1 MPELP
6 EVETIKNLLKPQ
18 LLGKKILRIDVLREK
33 TILGDATTFKNELE
47 NETFIDISRIGKYL
61 IFHLT
66 NDKVFISHLRMEGK
80 YFQYKIEEE
89 NTKHA
94 RVVFILD
101 DGNKVI
107 FDDSRC
113 FGILKL
119 TSESEY
125 KNEEEIAK
133 LGPEPFDIK
142 DVKYLM
148 DKTKR
153 STLPIKSTLLD
164 QTIMTGL
171 GNIYVDETLFRSK
184 VHPLRKA
191 NSISKKEWQ
200 DILDNSVLVLNNS
213 IKAGGSTIRSYH
225 PGKGIDGNFQVS
237 LLCYGKKGE
246 KCPNCGHTFHFIKV
260 GGRGT
265 TFCPFCQVEKK
276 DKILVGITGRIASG
290 KTSVLEYVQSLGYPS
305 ISADDIVTEL
315 YSTNDTL
322 CNLIEEILGVKFDS
336 HHVEKDVLRE
346 HLIKHPKDKTKLEK
360 IVHPMVY
367 QYIEE
372 WVKNQKDGLIFIE
385 VPLLYESKMEDYFDF
400 IIAIDID
407 LDKQQERIKKRNE
420 SSYNQLLVINRNNS
434 FDTYSRICDF
444 LIENNKGIKELRKG
458 VDGVINTLQ
467 HHLN

>member
-18 LLGKKILRIDVLREK
+18 LINKKIVHIDVLREK
-33 TILGDATTFKNELE
+33 TILGDASIFKHSLE
-47 NETFIDISRIGKYL
+47 NQTFIDISRIGKFL

-66 NDKVFISHLRMEGK
+66 NNMVFISHLRMEGK
-80 YFQYKIEEE
+80 YFQYKIDEP

-101 DGNKVI
+101 DGNKI
-107 FDDSRC
+107 IYDDSRC

-119 TSESEY
+119 STEDNY

-133 LGPEPFDIK
+133 LGPEPFVIK
-142 DVKYLM
+142 DVNYLIN
-148 DKTKR
+148 KTKR

-191 NSISKKEWQ
+191 NSVTKKEWEA
-200 DILDNSVLVLNNS
+200 ILANSILVLNES

-225 PGKGIDGNFQVS
+225 PGKGIDGNFQTN

-246 KCPNCGHTFHFIKV
+246 HCPDCGHVFHFIKV

-265 TFCPFCQVEKK
+265 TFCPMCQIEKK
-276 DKILVGITGRIASG
+276 DKIIIGITGRIASG
-290 KTSVLEYVQSLGYPS
+290 KSSVLEYVKSKGYS
-305 ISADDIVTEL
+305 CISSDDIVAIL
-315 YSTNDTL
+315 YQTNRDTYQK
-322 CNLIEEILGVKFDS
+322 IQDKLGVKFNSD
-336 HHVEKDVLRE
+336 HVEKDVLRE
-346 HLIKHPKDKTKLEK
+346 HLIKHPKDKSKLEK

-367 QYIEE
+367 EYIKE
-372 WVKNQKDGLIFIE
+372 WVNNQDDGLLFIE
-385 VPLLYESKMEDYFDF
+385 VPLLYESKMQDYFDF
-400 IIAIDID
+400 IIALDID

-420 SSYNQLLVINRNNS
+420 SSYNQLLLINGNNS
-434 FDTYSRICDF
+434 FDNYSRICDF
-444 LIENNKGIKELRKG
+444 LISNNKDIKELRKNI
-458 VDGVINTLQ
+458 DKVINTLQ
-467 HHLN
+467 HHLS

>member
-18 LLGKKILRIDVLREK
+18 LINKKIIRIDVLREK
-33 TILGDATTFKNELE
+33 TILGDVSIFKHSLE
-47 NETFIDISRIGKYL
+47 NQTFIDISRIGKFL

-66 NDKVFISHLRMEGK
+66 NNMVFISHLRMEGK
-80 YFQYKIEEE
+80 YFQYKIDEP

-101 DGNKVI
+101 DGNKI
-107 FDDSRC
+107 IYDDSRC

-119 TSESEY
+119 SNEDNY

-142 DVKYLM
+142 DVNYLIN
-148 DKTKR
+148 KTKR
-153 STLPIKSTLLD
+153 SALPIKSTLLD

-191 NSISKKEWQ
+191 NSITKKEWEA
-200 DILDNSVLVLNNS
+200 ILANSILVLNDS

-225 PGKGIDGNFQVS
+225 PGKGIDGNFQTN

-246 KCPNCGHTFHFIKV
+246 HCPDCGHVFHFIRV

-265 TFCPFCQVEKK
+265 TFCPMCQIEKK
-276 DKILVGITGRIASG
+276 DKIIIGITGRIASG
-290 KTSVLEYVQSLGYPS
+290 KSSVLEYVKSKGYS
-305 ISADDIVTEL
+305 CISSDDIVAIL
-315 YSTNDTL
+315 YQTNGDMYQK
-322 CNLIEEILGVKFDS
+322 IQDKLGVKFNSD
-336 HHVEKDVLRE
+336 HVEKDVLRE
-346 HLIKHPKDKTKLEK
+346 HLIKHPKDKSKLEK

-367 QYIEE
+367 DYIKE
-372 WVKNQKDGLIFIE
+372 WVNKQDDGLLFIE
-385 VPLLYESKMEDYFDF
+385 VPLLYESKMQDYFDF
-400 IIAIDID
+400 IIALDID

-420 SSYNQLLVINRNNS
+420 SSYNQLLLINGNNS
-434 FDTYSRICDF
+434 FDNYSRICDF
-444 LIENNKGIKELRKG
+444 LISNNKDIKELRKNI
-458 VDGVINTLQ
+458 DKVINTLQ
-467 HHLN
+467 HHLS

>member
-18 LLGKKILRIDVLREK
+18 LINKKIVHIDVLREK
-33 TILGDATTFKNELE
+33 TILGDASIFKHSLE
-47 NETFIDISRIGKYL
+47 NQTFIDISRIGKFL

-66 NDKVFISHLRMEGK
+66 NNMVFISHLRMEGK
-80 YFQYKIEEE
+80 YFQYKIDEP

-101 DGNKVI
+101 DGNKI
-107 FDDSRC
+107 IYDDSRC

-119 TSESEY
+119 STEDNY

-142 DVKYLM
+142 DVNYLIN
-148 DKTKR
+148 KTKR
-153 STLPIKSTLLD
+153 SSLPIKSTLLD

-191 NSISKKEWQ
+191 NSVTKKEWEA
-200 DILDNSVLVLNNS
+200 ILANSILVLNES

-225 PGKGIDGNFQVS
+225 PGKGIDGNFQTN

-246 KCPNCGHTFHFIKV
+246 HCPDCGHVFHFIKV

-265 TFCPFCQVEKK
+265 TFCPMCQIEKK
-276 DKILVGITGRIASG
+276 DKIIIGITGRIASG
-290 KTSVLEYVQSLGYPS
+290 KSSVLEYVKSKGYS
-305 ISADDIVTEL
+305 CISSDDIVAIL
-315 YSTNDTL
+315 YQTNRDTYQK
-322 CNLIEEILGVKFDS
+322 IQDKLGVKFNSD
-336 HHVEKDVLRE
+336 HVEKDVLRE
-346 HLIKHPKDKTKLEK
+346 HLIKHPKDKSKLEK

-367 QYIEE
+367 EYIKE
-372 WVKNQKDGLIFIE
+372 WVNNQDDGLLFIE
-385 VPLLYESKMEDYFDF
+385 VPLLYESKMQDYFDF
-400 IIAIDID
+400 IIALDID

-420 SSYNQLLVINRNNS
+420 SSYNQLLLINGNNS
-434 FDTYSRICDF
+434 FDNYSRICDF
-444 LIENNKGIKELRKG
+444 LISNNKDIKELRKNI
-458 VDGVINTLQ
+458 DKVINTLQ
-467 HHLN
+467 HHLS